1 MAIQNISYL
10 GKRLKT
16 FRKLVIKKS
25 QKEIC
30 EELICA
36 QSALSQVENGSTFG
50 QLMIYVMRH
59 YVEKYNANINWVL
72 ASDNHDISM
81 VVQERI
87 EKEINTRSRNNYY
100 SIEDDELLR
109 E

>member
-1 MAIQNISYL
+1 MAIQDITYV

-16 FRKLVIKKS
+16 FRKLIIKKS
-25 QKEIC
+25 QKEMC

-36 QSALSQVENGSTFG
+36 QSALSQIENGALFG
-50 QLMIYVMRH
+50 QLLIYLMRH

-72 ASDNHDISM
+72 ATDNHDISM

-87 EKEINTRSRNNYY
+87 EKKIPNSFTRS
-100 SIEDDELLR
+100 SSEFEIE
-109 E
+109 